1 MVNKAFI
8 LAAGLGSRLGKH
20 SENKPKAL
28 VQIAGKP
35 MLQTTIETLKKAGIS
50 EFVINIHHLGRQV
63 IDFLEEHEHFNVQ
76 ITISDERDELLDT
89 GGALLKA
96 AKYIRND
103 ETILVHNVD
112 VISDVDFNALY
123 HDHIHKRALASLCVR
138 NRNSSRV
145 LLFNDEMKLVG
156 WKNNST
162 NEIKWV
168 RKKSDDYN
176 PFAFSGI
183 YMINTEIIDKIAF
196 TGKFSI
202 IDAWLKLAYENNI
215 YGFVDYSD
223 YWFDLGTVEKIKEA
237 ENYLK
242 KKNIG

>member
-1 MVNKAFI
+1 
-8 LAAGLGSRLGKH
+8 
-20 SENKPKAL
+20 
-28 VQIAGKP
+28 
-35 MLQTTIETLKKAGIS
+35 
-50 EFVINIHHLGRQV
+50 
-63 IDFLEEHEHFNVQ
+63 
-76 ITISDERDELLDT
+76 
-89 GGALLKA
+89 
-96 AKYIRND
+96 
-103 ETILVHNVD
+103 
-112 VISDVDFNALY
+112 
-123 HDHIHKRALASLCVR
+123 
-138 NRNSSRV
+138 
-145 LLFNDEMKLVG
+145 MKLVG

-196 TGKFSI
+196 KGKFSI